1 MRMCFRSNLKLCIL
15 CSMKPTDNSSNINQ
29 FGRFLIFFSIAAF
42 AWLVMKLSDDYT
54 INLKFNAKFSDA
66 PASRIIPQKDYPID
80 ATVTASGF
88 ELLRYYFRPSN
99 SRKINIS
106 LKDLKYN
113 ILSDNRYSVSNA
125 LIKESIA
132 DFLEISIYN
141 IELPQADYIF
151 TMNKLASKRVK
162 VNLQTDINFKSQ
174 YNIYGEPSVSP
185 DSITIFGSYNEI
197 KDLESINTIKIVK
210 KNVVDDIN
218 ESVDLKFED
227 ETYADIKKVE
237 VNIRVEKFTEAEIT
251 LPINT
256 LGVNNLIIFPDKVK
270 VKYIVALN
278 DYPNISTMSF
288 NIEIDTTDFK
298 TLELLPLK
306 PAVYPNNTSIIGIYP
321 DKVEYLITK

>member
-1 MRMCFRSNLKLCIL
+1 
-15 CSMKPTDNSSNINQ
+15 MKSTDKNSNINR
-29 FGRFLIFFSIAAF
+29 FGGFLIFLSVAALS
-42 AWLVMKLSDDYT
+42 WLVMKLSNDYT
-54 INLKFNAKFSDA
+54 ITLKFNAKFSDA

-88 ELLRYYFRPSN
+88 KLLKYYFKPTN
-99 SRKINIS
+99 SRNINVT
-106 LKDLKYN
+106 LKDAKYK
-113 ILSDNRYSVSNA
+113 ILSDNRYSVGNT

-132 DFLEISIYN
+132 DFLEINIYN

-162 VNLQTDINFKSQ
+162 VNLQTDISFKSQ

-185 DSITIFGSYNEI
+185 DSITIFGSYHDI
-197 KDLESINTIKIVK
+197 KDLQFVNTQTIAM

-227 ETYADIKKVE
+227 ETYAEIKKVD
-237 VNIRVEKFTEAEIT
+237 VNIRVEKFTEAEMT

-256 LGVNNLIIFPDKVK
+256 LGVNNLVIFPDKAK
-270 VKYIVALN
+270 IKYIVALD

-288 NIEIDTTDFK
+288 NIEIDTTNFK
-298 TLELLPLK
+298 TSEFLPLK

-321 DKVEYLITK
+321 DKVEYLMTK